1 MLKTNRNLKIKEN
14 MATEIN
20 NTITIAS
27 YKSPG
32 VYSSTRSS
40 IRYISDTSGSVDW
53 AQSGWNS
60 YNHGIIDFI
69 EFSLKIMGVDLKYSN
84 FMEMSDQDKAA
95 FIRDLKIG
103 RVLDENQ

>member
-1 MLKTNRNLKIKEN
+1 

-32 VYSSTRSS
+32 VY
-40 IRYISDTSGSVDW
+40 ISDTSGSVDW
-53 AQSGWNS
+53 TRHSD
-60 YNHGIIDFI
+60 GITDFI
-69 EFSLKIMGVDLKYSN
+69 EFSLKIMGVDLKYSD
-84 FMEMSDQDKAA
+84 FKKMSDQDKAA

-103 RVLDENQ
+103 RVLGENQ

>member
-1 MLKTNRNLKIKEN
+1 MT
-14 MATEIN
+14 TEIN
-20 NTITIAS
+20 NTITITS

-32 VYSSTRSS
+32 V
-40 IRYISDTSGSVDW
+40 YISDTSGSVDW
-53 AQSGWNS
+53 TQSGWNS

-69 EFSLKIMGVDLKYSN
+69 EFSLKIMGVNLKYSD

>member
-20 NTITIAS
+20 NTITITS

-32 VYSSTRSS
+32 V
-40 IRYISDTSGSVDW
+40 YISDTSGSVDW
-53 AQSGWNS
+53 TQSGWNS

-69 EFSLKIMGVDLKYSN
+69 EFSLKIMGVNLKYSD

>member
-1 MLKTNRNLKIKEN
+1 

-32 VYSSTRSS
+32 VY
-40 IRYISDTSGSVDW
+40 ISDTSGSI
-53 AQSGWNS
+53 NT
-60 YNHGIIDFI
+60 YNRDGITDFI
-69 EFSLKIMGVDLKYSN
+69 EFSLKIMGVDLKYSD

-95 FIRDLKIG
+95 FIRYLKIG

>member
-32 VYSSTRSS
+32 VY
-40 IRYISDTSGSVDW
+40 ISDTSGSVDW
-53 AQSGWNS
+53 T
-60 YNHGIIDFI
+60 YNHGITDFI
-69 EFSLKIMGVDLKYSN
+69 EFSLKIMGVDLKYSD

>member
-32 VYSSTRSS
+32 VY
-40 IRYISDTSGSVDW
+40 ISDTSGSI
-53 AQSGWNS
+53 NT
-60 YNHGIIDFI
+60 YNHGITDFI
-69 EFSLKIMGVDLKYSN
+69 EFSLKIMGVDLKYSD

-103 RVLDENQ
+103 RILDENQ

>member
-1 MLKTNRNLKIKEN
+1 

-32 VYSSTRSS
+32 VY
-40 IRYISDTSGSVDW
+40 ISDTSGSIKT
-53 AQSGWNS
+53 

-69 EFSLKIMGVDLKYSN
+69 EFSLKIMGVDLKYSD

>member
-32 VYSSTRSS
+32 V
-40 IRYISDTSGSVDW
+40 YISDTSGSVDW

-69 EFSLKIMGVDLKYSN
+69 EFSLKIMGVDLKYSD